1 VREFSGSFR
10 ELGGRDETGTGNG
23 VDARKTGR
31 LASLVHVAAE
41 PEASMVRNA
50 MKKGLPGDRLRLVT
64 GSYRRGGPL
73 RCCTP
78 VWISVASVS
87 TFICSTVRARRSSLV
102 PRRRMPTGYV
112 A

>member
-50 MKKGLPGDRLRLVT
+50 MKKGLPG
-64 GSYRRGGPL
+64 
-73 RCCTP
+73 
-78 VWISVASVS
+78 
-87 TFICSTVRARRSSLV
+87 
-102 PRRRMPTGYV
+102 
-112 A
+112 